1 MVARAI
7 NHVTR
12 EISVERRGLE
22 VTRIANYLINHA
34 NVTKPPLNPKKDRV
48 QSASRFV
55 NTWRFGER
63 YTQRGHRSSMSLPT
77 YLALGISSIWLLL
90 SYILSL

>member
-34 NVTKPPLNPKKDRV
+34 NVTNPKKDKV